1 MQVPLLRFGS
11 IDAEGQEP
19 RTTSSSAVALCG
31 LRLDDEPSRPLG
43 HDRQRAIGAGADDQ
57 SVPAQV
63 QDDGAGPDNGLS
75 LR

>member
-1 MQVPLLRFGS
+1 MQMLLLRFGS

-19 RTTSSSAVALCG
+19 SSAVALCG
-31 LRLDDEPSRPLG
+31 LRLDDEPPRALG

-57 SVPAQV
+57 SVPAP
-63 QDDGAGPDNGLS
+63 GPRRRCRANGLS